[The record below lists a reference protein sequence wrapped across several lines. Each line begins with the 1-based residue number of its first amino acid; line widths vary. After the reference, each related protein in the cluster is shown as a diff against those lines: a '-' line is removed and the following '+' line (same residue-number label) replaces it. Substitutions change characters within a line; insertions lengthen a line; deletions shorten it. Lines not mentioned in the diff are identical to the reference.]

1 MAGNINI
8 PIELF
13 PLFKIEDNSGKILDL
28 LNQVID
34 TPLQVQS
41 LITIEDKSDPLRL
54 FITDLV
60 NKVKILENRII
71 TLESA

>member
-1 MAGNINI
+1 MAGDINI

-13 PLFKIEDNSGKILDL
+13 PLFKIIDNSGQILDL

-34 TPLQVQS
+34 SPLQVQS

-54 FITDLV
+54 FIVDLA
-60 NKVKILENRII
+60 NKIQVLENRI
-71 TLESA
+71 TELEKV